1 MKHDNL
7 EDRDAEGSARIDS
20 RELIWRYEETRNTV
34 AEIAARHGREPG
46 DVRIIAVSKY
56 QPTAAL
62 KILAGHG
69 HLDFGENYIQEA
81 LRKQG
86 ELALPELHWH
96 YLGRLQR
103 NKAKFV
109 PGSFTMFH
117 ALDDELLASSLQK
130 RSKTRG
136 SVLEVL
142 VQVNL
147 GQEIQKGGVLPD
159 QLPEL
164 AEKIRRMD
172 GLALRG
178 LMALPPFSLE
188 LPEKQRL
195 FSELR
200 DLRDKLQSQI
210 GLALPEL
217 SMGTTDDFP
226 QAIAE
231 GATMVRIGTRIF
243 GERPR

>member
-7 EDRDAEGSARIDS
+7 EDRDVEGSARIDS
-20 RELIWRYEETRNTV
+20 RELIRRYEQTRDTV
-34 AEIAARHGREPG
+34 AEIAARHNREPG

-62 KILAGHG
+62 RTLAGHG

-81 LRKQG
+81 LRKQD
-86 ELALPELHWH
+86 ELELPELRWH

-109 PGSFTMFH
+109 PGNFTMFH
-117 ALDDELLASSLQK
+117 ALDDELLASSLQL
-130 RSKTRG
+130 RSKTHG
-136 SVLEVL
+136 GVLEVL
-142 VQVNL
+142 LQVNF
-147 GQEIQKGGVLPD
+147 GQETQKGGVLPD
-159 QLPEL
+159 QLPNL
-164 AEKIRRMD
+164 AEKVRRMD

-200 DLRDKLQSQI
+200 ELRDKLQTHL
-210 GLALPEL
+210 GLPLPEL

-243 GERPR
+243 GERSR